1 MGTLTHD
8 GEKLQPVFLAHSK
21 EFLEYFLSKPDVD
34 WIISAVVRIP
44 NSGYY
49 PYFFS
54 RQDIDYCLEN
64 TLDYANYQFLSSET
78 TLETR
83 FKVVIPK
90 ED

>member
-1 MGTLTHD
+1 MAAFVGAWIIY
-8 GEKLQPVFLAHSK
+8 EMISR
-21 EFLEYFLSKPDVD
+21 
-34 WIISAVVRIP
+34 IISAVVRIP
-44 NSGYY
+44 ESGYS

-64 TLDYANYQFLSSET
+64 TLDYADYQFLSSEST
-78 TLETR
+78 VETR